1 MKLFTG
7 SILACISCYFLSTQW
22 PKHKNQSNKEYKSP
36 LRTGPCSMRS
46 NSGTETFFVPSNKS
60 GFNFLF
66 SVSQTNF
73 DILETYVFKES
84 LQELS

>member
-1 MKLFTG
+1 
-7 SILACISCYFLSTQW
+7 
-22 PKHKNQSNKEYKSP
+22 
-36 LRTGPCSMRS
+36 MRS